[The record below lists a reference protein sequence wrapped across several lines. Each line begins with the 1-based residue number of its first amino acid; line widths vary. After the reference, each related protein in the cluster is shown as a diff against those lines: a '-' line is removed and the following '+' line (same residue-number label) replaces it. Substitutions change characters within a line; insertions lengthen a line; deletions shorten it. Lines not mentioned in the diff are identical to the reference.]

1 MFKKILAIT
10 FAVILLS
17 TVALSNIT
25 IPAEAVPQTSIM
37 VNAISANNETLHMGV
52 TITSGGATV
61 QNGNTPLTFMGT
73 KGKTYSIT
81 ISNQLQ
87 TTNTNYNQT
96 IFNHWQNDNTTLP
109 TQTITLEQNTD
120 LTAIYNK
127 GETIPLV
134 DIGILQLAA
143 HDLYN
148 HINPNNPPTF
158 RGDNLEDERLNLST
172 LLDYGQ
178 QNIATGGEPRNTENI
193 ITFTVASQLGQ
204 EYLNYIKH
212 GKTPQEA
219 RELTVQTFMTE
230 LKSAYSDTFHEPFPI
245 SAVDSDHGAGNNP
258 QFPNDADGDLA
269 LRTLHSFVPG
279 HIVVNGTIYS
289 ILDPFLYGKTTDT
302 KSLKGI
308 SKPLDGTYDPAL
320 LNITEPI
327 SPTQSIQINL
337 QDRDTTFGQQ
347 FQTDFTFPQLLN
359 EIRDGS
365 FGQYSN
371 SWSAFR
377 TALENSQTAMSLSTY
392 AAPPGTPVTISGVNF
407 DSNHD
412 NIVIQM
418 NDVRHAPHL
427 DTLKTSPNVITTT
440 MGSFGNATFTVPKVH
455 PGVYTIYASN
465 GNESASVPFT
475 VLGLNSPH
483 APHMVGNV
491 TDNNGPDLFV
501 VNENTNTIYDVGSV
515 FNSDF
520 TSENSTISIIDGN
533 TDKITSVIPIDYSQ
547 IQGLAIDEK
556 TNKFYIANVTNFQY
570 SSFMVMDG
578 KTHKITNVIPIGDG
592 SNGFAVN
599 LAFDPN
605 TNKVFVPMW
614 DGPVLVINPSTL
626 KVIDTIHTLPGDNS
640 SYNIA
645 INEKTDRVYVGNIFD
660 GSVSVIDAKT
670 DKVIGVIQE
679 GTPDSPNQCWL
690 NDTCDTNGSHV
701 HGVTVNEAT
710 NTIYAANELDGTFVT
725 IDGKTDKVTKIL
737 KVVDNE
743 LYGSAVDEK
752 RNTIFQTV
760 PYDGLVDVI
769 DGKTN
774 KVVDRIPM
782 GTLPAPTGCSDFNS
796 QVACTDYGASPQAI
810 AINEKTGKVYVAVYP
825 DLFNL
830 FSGDGSIVVLDANT
844 HHVISKTQIDFG
856 HHHK

>member
-1 MFKKILAIT
+1 MHKKILAIT
-10 FAVILLS
+10 FAIILLS
-17 TVALSNIT
+17 TIGLSNT
-25 IPAEAVPQTSIM
+25 IPAQAVPQALIM

-52 TITSGGATV
+52 TITSNGVTV
-61 QNGNTPLTFMGT
+61 QNGKTPLTFMGT
-73 KGKTYSIT
+73 VGKTYSISV
-81 ISNQLQ
+81 SNQLQ
-87 TTNTNYNQT
+87 KTTTNYNQT
-96 IFNHWQNDNTTLP
+96 IFNHWKNDNTTLP
-109 TQTITLEQNTD
+109 TQTITLEQNTK

-134 DIGILQLAA
+134 DLGILQLAA

-148 HINPNNPPTF
+148 HVNATNPPYF
-158 RGDNLEDERLNLST
+158 HGSNLEDERLNLST

-178 QNIATGGEPRNTENI
+178 QNIATGGEPRNVENI
-193 ITFTVASQLGQ
+193 ITFTVASQLGH
-204 EYLNYIKH
+204 EYLNYIKQ
-212 GKTPQEA
+212 GMTPQEA

-230 LKSAYSDTFHEPFPI
+230 LKSAYSETFHEPFPI
-245 SAVDSDHGAGNNP
+245 STVTSDHGAGNNP

-279 HIVVNGTIYS
+279 HMVINGTYYS
-289 ILDPFLYGKTTDT
+289 LLDPSLYLKTANAQ
-302 KSLKGI
+302 SLQAP
-308 SKPLDGTYDPAL
+308 SKPLDGTYDPLL
-320 LNITEPI
+320 LNIPEQI
-327 SPTQSIQINL
+327 SPTQTIMINL
-337 QDRDTTFGQQ
+337 LDQDTIFGQQ
-347 FQTDFTFPQLLN
+347 FNTDFTFPQLLN
-359 EIRDGS
+359 ELRGGI
-365 FGQYSN
+365 FGQYSD

-377 TALENSQTAMSLSTY
+377 TALENDQTAMSLSTY
-392 AAPPGTPVTISGVNF
+392 AAPPGTQVTVSGVNF
-407 DSNHD
+407 DSNNN

-418 NDVRHAPHL
+418 NDGRHAPHL
-427 DTLKTSPNVITTT
+427 DTLKTSPSMITTS

-475 VLGLNSPH
+475 VLGMNSPH

-501 VNENTNTIYDVGSV
+501 VNENTNTIYDIGTV

-520 TSENSTISIIDGN
+520 TSANSTISIIDGN
-533 TDKITSVIPIDYSQ
+533 TDNITSVIPIDYSQ
-547 IQGLAIDEK
+547 IQGMGIDEK
-556 TNKFYIANVTNFQY
+556 ANKFYIANVTNFQT

-614 DGPVLVINPSTL
+614 DGPVLVINPNTL

-645 INEKTDRVYVGNIFD
+645 INEKTDKVYVGNIFD

-670 DKVIGVIQE
+670 DKVIDVIPE
-679 GTPDSPNQCWL
+679 GTPDSPNQCWI
-690 NDTCDTNGSHV
+690 NDNCDTNGSHV
-701 HGVTVNEAT
+701 HGITVNEAT
-710 NTIYAANELDGTFVT
+710 NTIYATNELDGTFVT
-725 IDGKTDKVTKIL
+725 IDGKTDKVTSVL
-737 KVVDNE
+737 KVADNE
-743 LYGSAVDEK
+743 LYGSAVDE
-752 RNTIFQTV
+752 NTNTVFQTV

-774 KVVDRIPM
+774 KVVDSIPM
-782 GTLPAPTGCSDFNS
+782 GALPTPPGCSDFNS

-825 DLFNL
+825 DLFAN
-830 FSGDGSIVVLDANT
+830 FSDGDIIVLDANT
-844 HHVISKTQIDFG
+844 HHKMSEMHMDHG
-856 HHHK
+856 R